1 MSGWTPADVPDQ
13 GGRTVLVTGAGRGV
27 GREAALALAER
38 GASLLLA
45 DADLDAL
52 GDVVRRADALAPV
65 RPVAV
70 PLDLADRDSVAD
82 AAAHVRGVAPD
93 GLQQV
98 VLHHDGADATPDE
111 AGGPLAVRV
120 LGPFGLLV
128 RLHDLLRRVVVVVPP
143 THRLA
148 RDLSDLV
155 GEEHDDEGADPAG
168 AGWRE
173 RVLRRTGWGG
183 GAEAALASLLLGL
196 ELDSRARAAGTSLR
210 ATVAVAGLD
219 VSEAVDK
226 VAERTTGLRERGP
239 SILDAALGAVGQR
252 ADVAHHPV
260 LMAATADLPGSSV
273 VGLGGALGLGT
284 STRIVNPPR
293 PARDKALRA
302 RVWALAVDHAG
313 HDPWARP

>member
-1 MSGWTPADVPDQ
+1 MSGWTPDDVPDLT
-13 GGRTVLVTGAGRGV
+13 GRTVLVTGAGRGV
-27 GREAALALAER
+27 GGETALALAGH
-38 GASLLLA
+38 GAGLLLA

-52 GDVVRRADALAPV
+52 GDVVRRCDALAPV

-82 AAAHVRGVAPD
+82 AAAHVRSVAPD
-93 GLQQV
+93 GVHRV
-98 VLHHDGADATPDE
+98 VLHHDGDAGVDD
-111 AGGPLAVRV
+111 ALAVRV
-120 LGPFGLLV
+120 LGPFDLLV
-128 RLHDLLRRVVVVVPP
+128 RLHDLLRRVCVVVPP

-148 RDLSDLV
+148 RDLSDVL
-155 GEEHDDEGADPAG
+155 GEEKDDDEPG
-168 AGWRE
+168 GWRE

-196 ELDSRARAAGTSLR
+196 ELDSRARAAGSPLR

-219 VSEAVDK
+219 VSEAVDR
-226 VAERTTGLRERGP
+226 VAERTTSLRERGP

-260 LMAATADLPGSSV
+260 LMAATAELPGSSV

-302 RVWALAVDHAG
+302 RVWELAVDHAG
-313 HDPWARP
+313 RDPWARA